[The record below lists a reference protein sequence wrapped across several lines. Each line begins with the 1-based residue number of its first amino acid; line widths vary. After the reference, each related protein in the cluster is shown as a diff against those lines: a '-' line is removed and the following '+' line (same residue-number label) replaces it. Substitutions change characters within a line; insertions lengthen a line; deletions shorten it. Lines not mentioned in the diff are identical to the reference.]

1 MDFCELDLVIEGDF
15 CFLTVAGL
23 VSNFLVQ
30 VLLAWILALTSSF
43 VTLYCAALGGDSSGN
58 SLRIVSL
65 AAADVLNWSRI

>member
-23 VSNFLVQ
+23 VSNFLVK
-30 VLLAWILALTSSF
+30 VLLVWILVLTTSF
-43 VTLYCAALGGDSSGN
+43 VIFYYAALGGDSSGN